1 VTLATAAA
9 IERVTLAYRGSD
21 AALTK
26 ALYADLE
33 SFGPLGFIA
42 MNLFRAQKNSERAK
56 KYRGGIR
63 GVASYRDMA
72 YGRKQWAMEQLCDAL
87 IVHAVRLKIA
97 WGWKLDESAFG
108 GHLAWVLYVDV
119 DAPGA
124 GQISFHSPARGRGP
138 AYAGEWDGERGAS
151 VARVIAFAGRV
162 LARPRP
168 APRGDPRQMRFAWA

>member
-1 VTLATAAA
+1 MTLATAAS
-9 IERVTLAYRGSD
+9 IERATLAYRGSD
-21 AALTK
+21 SSVTK

-33 SFGPLGFIA
+33 SFGPIGVIA
-42 MNLFRAQKNSERAK
+42 LNLFRSQKNSERAK

-63 GVASYRDMA
+63 GVASYKDMA

-87 IVHAVRLKIA
+87 IVHAVKLKIA
-97 WGWKLDESAFG
+97 WGWKLDEGAFG
-108 GHLAWVLYVDV
+108 PAWVLYV

>member
-9 IERVTLAYRGSD
+9 IERATLAYRGSD

-33 SFGPLGFIA
+33 AFGPIGVIA
-42 MNLFRAQKNSERAK
+42 LNLFRAQKNSERAK

-72 YGRKQWAMEQLCDAL
+72 YGRKQWAMAQLCDSL
-87 IVHAVRLKIA
+87 LVYGGKLRIG
-97 WGWKLDESAFG
+97 WGWKLDESRFPG
-108 GHLAWVLYVDV
+108 DLAWVLYV

-138 AYAGEWDGERGAS
+138 DYAGQWDGERGAS

-162 LARPRP
+162 LAGRRP